1 VVVRIVD
8 HIAVVVADHIVVAI
22 HIPVVVVHKV
32 AGRAVAPWA
41 AIAID
46 ILVDRS
52 WYMLLDD
59 SLFVNTNKKA
69 SSL

>member
-8 HIAVVVADHIVVAI
+8 HIAVVVADHIVVAL

-32 AGRAVAPWA
+32 AGRAVAPEA